1 MLVTFRRLCPL
12 LMVGLLF
19 AGCGYPQ
26 AAPENRELIAA
37 LRTACSAKN
46 TEWLQATIDK
56 IETRKASGEMSQPE
70 YDALISIAATAR
82 SGDWQTAEYECFRM
96 QSHQR
101 PTTEEIAR
109 LPAAA
114 RD

>member
-1 MLVTFRRLCPL
+1 MFRRSLIPLAILMLV
-12 LMVGLLF
+12 

-37 LRTACSAKN
+37 LRTACSARN
-46 TEWLQATIDK
+46 SDWLQATVEK
-56 IETRKASGEMSQPE
+56 IEGRKAAGEMGDAE
-70 YDALISIAATAR
+70 YAALQSIAATAQA
-82 SGDWQTAEYECFRM
+82 GDWETAERESFRM

-101 PTTEEIAR
+101 PTAEEIAR
-109 LPAAA
+109 IPAAA